1 MQNVM
6 RIARAI
12 SKRRPGSCGYSVG
25 DLAEAFH
32 YVDFV
37 DRRSLGVLC
46 RWLEIEATCYGQLR
60 SGGQQLV
67 AEGLG
72 LIIPL
77 ARDLREKME
86 GIPFALENIV
96 GTPSGGDL
104 DAQAMER
111 WVLASELSGQ
121 GKSKLQPNT
130 VPSIEKVR
138 PAIVPP
144 PPPRSLRMQL
154 TEVVFGQDDVLAE
167 VINGLAERESS
178 MPTRP
183 LVMFAAGPGASGK
196 TLLGN
201 TLAAGLPGHA
211 LRSFEMSAYLSD
223 NDFGLTGLRYGYSDA
238 HPGELTSFVRH
249 SPRAII
255 VFENIDRAHPVIQN
269 TLVPAVTQG
278 FLRDQYWAGLCDR
291 GKQGKFEIDDGLFGS
306 ARGGNAP
313 AGVADPD
320 VSFRE
325 CILIFTTS
333 QGEAAHEL
341 PIYNDRHQMRLAER
355 AAMLL
360 EALRARDDA
369 SERRIVPGLLNALGE
384 RLVLP
389 FRRLDTPSLG
399 RLAQARLR
407 EAVAQ
412 WHATSRRAVRVENVE
427 QMAELFMLSLG
438 HRASPRT
445 ITTKAAADFLFS
457 GGATAEQL
465 RTHKRLVIGL
475 DRESCPAY
483 AEFRESLGTDPV
495 LTLFRKRQMVVCA
508 PKLREDEQSVFLWL
522 GNFRTE
528 NVKSAVDFAG
538 QGGFQVEMPDV
549 GFSDVL
555 GNELAKSRLRQTA
568 KLLRKQHE
576 LAALGVCVPRGV
588 MLYGPPGT
596 GKTMLAKAFSSEAD
610 MPFVAVTGTEMM
622 DPDFVRKLFIRLR
635 RYAPATLF
643 IDEVDALGR
652 RGQSALG
659 DAVINQLLAEIDGFA
674 GAVGEPVFV
683 IAATNYPE
691 KLDAALVR
699 SGRIDVHIEVP
710 VLDARAR
717 RQFLQ
722 SYRRIPGLSAMD
734 IERALSVTGGMSGAD
749 LEKARREIV
758 LEMNRSDLVQADEAL
773 VLAKLNELKHGKARD
788 VECSPE
794 ELARNAFH
802 EAGHAVLGQLLF
814 SEQTI
819 ERVSID
825 ICGDTLGGVSFVSDR
840 DRVDNLDTELVQKRL
855 CMILAGRAAEMK
867 QFGRA
872 GCNAGATGDIQQ
884 ATELACRAV
893 LCWGL
898 DETVGMLTLAS
909 SGSQVP
915 AISAVP
921 EWAVARIRVWIDGG
935 FAQAGRLLSEHW
947 HIVERVAEQL
957 LERRTLGGG
966 EWQEL
971 WGSLTT
977 KCASL
982 ESIGA

>member
-12 SKRRPGSCGYSVG
+12 SKRRPESSGYGIG

-46 RWLEIEATCYGQLR
+46 RWLGIEAACYGQLR

-77 ARDLREKME
+77 ERDLREKME

-96 GTPSGGDL
+96 GTPSDGDL

-130 VPSIEKVR
+130 VPSIEKTR
-138 PAIVPP
+138 PVIVSP
-144 PPPRSLRMQL
+144 PPPRSLRTQL
-154 TEVVFGQDDVLAE
+154 AEVVFGQDDVLAE
-167 VINGLAERESS
+167 VVNALAEREGSL
-178 MPTRP
+178 PTRP
-183 LVMFAAGPGASGK
+183 LVMLAAGPGPSGK

-201 TLAAGLPGHA
+201 ALAAALPGHA
-211 LRSFEMSAYLSD
+211 LRSFEMSAYLSH
-223 NDFGLTGLRYGYSDA
+223 NDFGLTGLRYGYTDA

-249 SPRAII
+249 NPRAII

-278 FLRDQYWAGLCDR
+278 VLRDQYWAGLGDR
-291 GKQGKFEIDDGLFGS
+291 GKPGKSEIDDGLFGS
-306 ARGGNAP
+306 RERNAP

-341 PIYNDRHQMRLAER
+341 PIYNDRHQMCLAER
-355 AAMLL
+355 SAMLL
-360 EALRARDDA
+360 EALRASDDA
-369 SERRIVPGLLNALGE
+369 SERQIAPGLLNALGE

-407 EAVAQ
+407 EAVAH
-412 WHATSRRAVRVENVE
+412 WHATSRRAVRVENME

-445 ITTKAAADFLFS
+445 LTTKAAADFLFPGVS
-457 GGATAEQL
+457 TAGQPT
-465 RTHKRLVIGL
+465 THKRLVIGL
-475 DRESCPAY
+475 DRDSCPAY
-483 AEFRESLGTDPV
+483 AGFRETLGADPV
-495 LTLFRKRQMVVCA
+495 LTLFRKRQVVVCT
-508 PKLREDEQSVFLWL
+508 PKRREDDQSVFLWL
-522 GNFRTE
+522 GDFRTG

-538 QGGFQVEMPDV
+538 QGGFQVEMPDI

-555 GNELAKSRLRQTA
+555 GHELAKARLRQTA
-568 KLLRKQHE
+568 KLLRKQHQ
-576 LAALGVCVPRGV
+576 LASLGVSVPRGV
-588 MLYGPPGT
+588 LLYGPPGT
-596 GKTMLAKAFSSEAD
+596 GKTLLAKAFSSEAD

-710 VLDARAR
+710 VLDAVAR
-717 RQFLQ
+717 RQFLER
-722 SYRRIPGLSAMD
+722 YRRIPGLSAMN
-734 IERALSVTGGMSGAD
+734 IERALNLSGGMSGAD

-758 LEMNRSDLVQADEAL
+758 LEMNRCDLVQADEAM
-773 VLAKLNELKHGKARD
+773 VLAKLNELKYGKTRD

-814 SEQTI
+814 PEQII
-819 ERVSID
+819 ERVSIE
-825 ICGDTLGGVSFVSDR
+825 IRGDTLGGVSFVSDR
-840 DRVDNLDTELVQKRL
+840 ARVDNLDAELVQRRL
-855 CMILAGRAAEMK
+855 CMLLAGRAAEMR

-884 ATELACRAV
+884 ATELASRAV

-898 DETVGMLTLAS
+898 DETVGMLMMAS
-909 SGSQVP
+909 SGNQVP

-921 EWAVARIRVWIDGG
+921 EWAVARIRVWIDGA
-935 FAQAGRLLSEHW
+935 FAQAGHLLCEHW
-947 HIVERVAEQL
+947 NVVERVAEQL

-966 EWQEL
+966 EWQEF

-977 KCASL
+977 KRTSL